1 MPMFIWFI
9 VYAVVIIA
17 LMAAAYL
24 LTPSPKT
31 PKSDSNQKFEVPVNK
46 EGKLIGLL
54 YGTELIKDL
63 NVVSYWKLRIVT
75 VEKPGPG
82 KKQ

>member
-1 MPMFIWFI
+1 MFYF
-9 VYAVVIIA
+9 VVLIISVI

-24 LTPSPKT
+24 LTPGAKKSKT
-31 PKSDSNQKFEVPVNK
+31 ELQNLDIPINK
-46 EGKLIGLL
+46 EGKTIGLL

-63 NVVSYWKLRIVT
+63 NVVNYYDLKIIAEAKS
-75 VEKPGPG
+75 GG